1 MSKPLCVLSA
11 PVFSRSGYG
20 AWATDVAKSLL
31 RYNKYDLKI
40 VPQRW
45 GNCQMN
51 RYLNELTDPEDINVR
66 SCFLTSNK
74 LEKQPDIFIS
84 MSIPNEFQSIG
95 KFNIGMTAGIETT
108 MCSGEFLEGVNRT
121 DLTIATSHHAKNVFE
136 TTNLYK
142 KLEDGRQVN
151 VSLNKPVE
159 VCFWGANTDIYKKT
173 DQKIQT
179 IEDAMSNIKEKFAF
193 LFVGQWTHGDLYS
206 DRKDIGNLIKTFSKT
221 FMSMDENQRPCLI
234 LKSGGASYS
243 AVDRFNMLQ
252 KINKIQ
258 SEIGEN
264 CPSVYLLHGELSD
277 HEMNALFNHEKIK
290 CHISFTHGEGYG
302 HPLLLQT
309 LSGKPL
315 LVSNWSGHLDF
326 LNKEYAELLSGNL
339 VNVPPQSANQWLLK
353 ESKWFN
359 VSYNLAED
367 HMKKIFFG
375 YKNNKFHEKA
385 EKLRQENESK
395 FNLRK
400 MDERLWQILDQY
412 VPQFAVENK
421 FILPKLKMANDSSE
435 ENHIKLPKLK
445 LVS

>member
-11 PVFSRSGYG
+11 PVFNRSGYG
-20 AWATDVAKSLL
+20 AWATDVAKSLI

-40 VPQRW
+40 APQRW
-45 GNCQMN
+45 GNCQS
-51 RYLNELTDPEDINVR
+51 RRFLNELTDPEDIAIR
-66 SCFLTSNK
+66 SCLLNTNK
-74 LEKQPDIFIS
+74 LDKQPDLFIS
-84 MSIPNEFQSIG
+84 MSIPNEFQKIG

-108 MCSGEFLEGVNRT
+108 ICSGEFLEGVNNV
-121 DLTIATSHHAKNVFE
+121 DLTIATSEHAKHVFE
-136 TTNLYK
+136 TTRLYK
-142 KLEDGRQVN
+142 KLPDGRHVN
-151 VSLNKPVE
+151 VSLQKPVE
-159 VCFWGANTDIYKKT
+159 VCFWGANTNVFKKT
-173 DQKIQT
+173 EET
-179 IEDAMSNIKEKFAF
+179 IDTVNEALSKIKEKFAF
-193 LFVGQWTHGDLYS
+193 LHVGQWTHGDLYS

-221 FMSMDENQRPCLI
+221 FMKMDDNQRPCLI

-243 AVDRFNMLQ
+243 TTDRFDML
-252 KINKIQ
+252 NKIKAIQ
-258 SEIGEN
+258 SDIGDN
-264 CPSVYLLHGELSD
+264 CPNVYLLHGELDDS
-277 HEMNALFNHEKIK
+277 ELNALFNHEKIK

-315 LVSNWSGHLDF
+315 LVSGWSGHLDF
-326 LNKEYAELLSGNL
+326 LNPEYAELLSGNL

-421 FILPKLKMANDSSE
+421 FILPKLKVANDSSE
-435 ENHIKLPKLK
+435 ENNIKLPKLK
-445 LVS
+445 LIS